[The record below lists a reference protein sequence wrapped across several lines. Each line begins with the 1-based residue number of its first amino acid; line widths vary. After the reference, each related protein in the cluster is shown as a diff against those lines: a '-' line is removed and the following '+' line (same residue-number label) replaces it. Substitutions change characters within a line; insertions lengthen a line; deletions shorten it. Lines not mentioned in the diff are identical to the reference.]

1 MGTYVHGR
9 HRCSLVK
16 ILLWQ
21 NFCGENLKTFADFSK
36 LLQWKG
42 RYISLTITNK
52 FVHTYASNFGYYI
65 CPESRT
71 SLELRAREKTYY
83 VFFEKVR
90 STVSVKRKLRT
101 ETTMSDMDF
110 LRAER
115 SRQRIL
121 ARVKQLKVSHPW
133 SGIYNWR

>member
-1 MGTYVHGR
+1 MFFGQNT
-9 HRCSLVK
+9 SMTK
-16 ILLWQ
+16 LLWRK
-21 NFCGENLKTFADFSK
+21 LKNIADFGN

-42 RYISLTITNK
+42 WYVSLTIRNK
-52 FVHTYASNFGYYI
+52 FVHKYASNFGYYI

-71 SLELRAREKTYY
+71 SLELRAQEKTYY

-101 ETTMSDMDF
+101 ETTVSDMDF

-115 SRQRIL
+115 SRQRIV
-121 ARVKQLKVSHPW
+121 ARD
-133 SGIYNWR
+133 